1 MRWII
6 WIKKGAKGAWP
17 ILKPARFHGDSS
29 LTVGVPPSILLFKAR
44 SLQRVMN
51 DNVFRFLSLGKR
63 SSRLSERAGKRS
75 IVRSIPR
82 VLAWILGGL
91 AIFSIL
97 QVTIIRFLNPPAT
110 PLMVQ
115 SRLSGD
121 GLDFRWRS
129 LSEIS
134 PFLQWAVIASEDQR
148 FLDHHGFDWEE
159 IRKALHERRR
169 RERRRGASTI
179 TMQVAKNLYLW
190 HGRSWLRKGLEAYYT
205 AFIELLWPKWR
216 IMEVY
221 LNIAE
226 WGPGIFGAEAAARR
240 YFGRSAAALT
250 KHQAALLA
258 AVLPNPRRWSPEY
271 PTRYIWKRQY
281 EILHDMDR
289 LRPILRTS
297 QQR

>member
-1 MRWII
+1 
-6 WIKKGAKGAWP
+6 
-17 ILKPARFHGDSS
+17 
-29 LTVGVPPSILLFKAR
+29 
-44 SLQRVMN
+44 
-51 DNVFRFLSLGKR
+51 
-63 SSRLSERAGKRS
+63 
-75 IVRSIPR
+75 
-82 VLAWILGGL
+82 
-91 AIFSIL
+91 
-97 QVTIIRFLNPPAT
+97 
-110 PLMVQ
+110 MVQ

-134 PFLQWAVIASEDQR
+134 LFLQWAVIASEDQR

-159 IRKALHERRR
+159 IGKA
-169 RERRRGASTI
+169 REEYQQRGRRRGASTI

-226 WGPGIFGAEAAARR
+226 WGPGVFGAEAAAHR

-271 PTRYIWKRQY
+271 PTRYIWKRQSA
-281 EILHDMDR
+281 ILDDMDR

-297 QQR
+297 QPR